1 MNNGG
6 TKGTVW
12 IILTVVIPWKKERGP
27 EGIVNLRITGIGLAG
42 DGCHIARQDLVI
54 SLPDKVLR
62 GENGGGSTA
71 TSLGMASVVKRPC

>member
-42 DGCHIARQDLVI
+42 DGCHIAR
-54 SLPDKVLR
+54 PDKVLR
-62 GENGGGSTA
+62 GEKGGGSTA